1 MKRCSVCGTSKD
13 LHCHEVFFGTGNRK
27 ISIKYKFQEWL
38 CGKDHNLSNNGVH
51 FNHELDLKLKR
62 KHQLIYELEL
72 MSDGISQEE
81 ARETFRR
88 IIGKS
93 YL

>member
-1 MKRCSVCGTSKD
+1 MRCFVCGRTETES
-13 LHCHEVFFGTGNRK
+13 HHVYGASNRNV
-27 ISIKYKFQEWL
+27 SEKYGFVERL
-38 CGKDHNLSNNGVH
+38 CPVHHRGQPDGVH
-51 FNHELDLKLKR
+51 GGNHELDLKLKR